1 LGLRWGFKTTSKV
14 KEGDQMGYDS
24 KTTAAIAAVLQYI
37 KTEEEA
43 IAMQSAMQAAQPQM
57 PWFAQPTAPAA
68 KAWGVSG
75 RQAQMQMRN
84 LMQLR
89 TFRKL

>member
-1 LGLRWGFKTTSKV
+1 MENAPKSA
-14 KEGDQMGYDS
+14 
-24 KTTAAIAAVLQYI
+24 AAIAAVLQYI

-43 IAMQSAMQAAQPQM
+43 IAMQSALQAAQPQM
-57 PWFAQPTAPAA
+57 PMFAQQPEPAV
-68 KAWGVSG
+68 KPWGVSG

>member
-1 LGLRWGFKTTSKV
+1 MEHAQKTA
-14 KEGDQMGYDS
+14 
-24 KTTAAIAAVLQYI
+24 AAIAAVIQYI

-43 IAMQSAMQAAQPQM
+43 IAIQSAMQAHQPQM
-57 PWFAQPTAPAA
+57 PQPAQPPAPAA
-68 KAWGVSG
+68 RPWGVSG

>member
-1 LGLRWGFKTTSKV
+1 MGNDPKTA
-14 KEGDQMGYDS
+14 
-24 KTTAAIAAVLQYI
+24 AAIAAVVQYL

-43 IAMQSAMQAAQPQM
+43 IAMQSAMATAAPQM
-57 PWFAQPTAPAA
+57 PIVDRQPAPAI
-68 KAWGVSG
+68 KPWGVSG
-75 RQAQMQMRN
+75 RQAQMQMGQ

>member
-1 LGLRWGFKTTSKV
+1 MEHAQK
-14 KEGDQMGYDS
+14 
-24 KTTAAIAAVLQYI
+24 TAAVIAAVQQYI

-43 IAMQSAMQAAQPQM
+43 IAMQSAMQAAQPQTPM
-57 PWFAQPTAPAA
+57 MAQQPAPAV
-68 KAWGVSG
+68 KPWGASG

-89 TFRKL
+89 TFRKLS

>member
-1 LGLRWGFKTTSKV
+1 MEHAPKTA
-14 KEGDQMGYDS
+14 
-24 KTTAAIAAVLQYI
+24 AAIAAVMQYI

-43 IAMQSAMQAAQPQM
+43 VAMQSAMQAAQPQM
-57 PWFAQPTAPAA
+57 PWFTQPPATAGKP
-68 KAWGVSG
+68 WGVSG
-75 RQAQMQMRN
+75 RQAQMHMRN

>member
-1 LGLRWGFKTTSKV
+1 
-14 KEGDQMGYDS
+14 MGNAR
-24 KTTAAIAAVLQYI
+24 KTTAAISTVLQYI

-43 IAMQSAMQAAQPQM
+43 IAMQTAMQAAQPQM
-57 PWFAQPTAPAA
+57 PMFAQQPAQGV
-68 KAWGVSG
+68 KPWGVSG

-89 TFRKL
+89 TFRKR

>member
-1 LGLRWGFKTTSKV
+1 MPKV
-14 KEGDQMGYDS
+14 RKGNQMEDAQ
-24 KTTAAIAAVLQYI
+24 KTAAVIAAVLQYI

-43 IAMQSAMQAAQPQM
+43 IAMQNAMQAAASQM
-57 PWFAQPTAPAA
+57 PRFAQPPAPAVNP
-68 KAWGVSG
+68 WGVSG

>member
-1 LGLRWGFKTTSKV
+1 MEPAPK
-14 KEGDQMGYDS
+14 
-24 KTTAAIAAVLQYI
+24 AAAALAAVMQYI

-43 IAMQSAMQAAQPQM
+43 IAMQSAMQAAQPRM
-57 PWFAQPTAPAA
+57 PMLAQQPAPEI
-68 KAWGVSG
+68 KPWGVSG

>member
-1 LGLRWGFKTTSKV
+1 MIGSQMENAQKTA
-14 KEGDQMGYDS
+14 
-24 KTTAAIAAVLQYI
+24 AAIAAVVQYI

-43 IAMQSAMQAAQPQM
+43 IAMQNAMLAAQFQM
-57 PWFAQPTAPAA
+57 PRLDQSPAV
-68 KAWGVSG
+68 KPWGVSG

>member
-1 LGLRWGFKTTSKV
+1 MPKV
-14 KEGDQMGYDS
+14 KKEVEMGHAL
-24 KTTAAIAAVLQYI
+24 KTAAAIAAVQQYI

-57 PWFAQPTAPAA
+57 PMMAQQPAPVV
-68 KAWGVSG
+68 KPWGVSG

-89 TFRKL
+89 TFRKLS

>member
-1 LGLRWGFKTTSKV
+1 MPKINKSDEMGHTRKTA
-14 KEGDQMGYDS
+14 
-24 KTTAAIAAVLQYI
+24 AAIAAVIQYI
-37 KTEEEA
+37 RSEEEA
-43 IAMQSAMQAAQPQM
+43 IAMQAAMQAAQAQQPMITQQPAPVIK
-57 PWFAQPTAPAA
+57 PW
-68 KAWGVSG
+68 GISG

>member
-1 LGLRWGFKTTSKV
+1 MENAPKSA
-14 KEGDQMGYDS
+14 
-24 KTTAAIAAVLQYI
+24 AAIAAVLQYI
-37 KTEEEA
+37 RTEEEA
-43 IAMQSAMQAAQPQM
+43 IAMQSALQAAQPQM
-57 PWFAQPTAPAA
+57 PMFAQQPAPAV
-68 KAWGVSG
+68 KPWGVSG

>member
-1 LGLRWGFKTTSKV
+1 MGHVLKTA
-14 KEGDQMGYDS
+14 
-24 KTTAAIAAVLQYI
+24 AAIAAVQQYI

-57 PWFAQPTAPAA
+57 PMIAQQSAPAA
-68 KAWGVSG
+68 KPWGVSG

-89 TFRKL
+89 TFRKLS

>member
-1 LGLRWGFKTTSKV
+1 
-14 KEGDQMGYDS
+14 MGNAQKS
-24 KTTAAIAAVLQYI
+24 AAAIAAVLQYI

-43 IAMQSAMQAAQPQM
+43 IAMQFAMQAASPQM
-57 PWFAQPTAPAA
+57 PMFARQPAPVF
-68 KAWGVSG
+68 KPWGVSG

>member
-1 LGLRWGFKTTSKV
+1 M
-14 KEGDQMGYDS
+14 GDDQ
-24 KTTAAIAAVLQYI
+24 KIAAAIAAVMHYI

-43 IAMQSAMQAAQPQM
+43 IAMQAAMPAAAQM
-57 PWFAQPTAPAA
+57 PLFAQPPAPTI
-68 KAWGVSG
+68 KPWGISG

>member
-1 LGLRWGFKTTSKV
+1 LKWELAKKL
-14 KEGDQMGYDS
+14 
-24 KTTAAIAAVLQYI
+24 AAIAAVMQYI

-43 IAMQSAMQAAQPQM
+43 IAMQNAMQAAAPQM
-57 PWFAQPTAPAA
+57 PRFAPTPAPAL
-68 KAWGVSG
+68 KPWGVSG

>member
-1 LGLRWGFKTTSKV
+1 MEQSPKTA
-14 KEGDQMGYDS
+14 
-24 KTTAAIAAVLQYI
+24 AAIAAVMQYL

-43 IAMQSAMQAAQPQM
+43 IAMQSAMQATQPLMPTLAQ
-57 PWFAQPTAPAA
+57 QPAPEI
-68 KAWGVSG
+68 KPWGVSG

>member
-1 LGLRWGFKTTSKV
+1 MPKV
-14 KEGDQMGYDS
+14 KKGNQMEHAQKS
-24 KTTAAIAAVLQYI
+24 AAAIAAVLQYI

-43 IAMQSAMQAAQPQM
+43 IAIQSAMQAAPPQM
-57 PWFAQPTAPAA
+57 PQLAQPPAPVV
-68 KAWGVSG
+68 KPWGVSG